1 VGDEFHLQMLTCKAA
16 DKNNPES
23 CTDIATLKP
32 TQHDTTSYQPAIYI
46 DIYLR
51 MKVSDG
57 KCQFAYSLD
66 NKRYHDVGALFTM
79 REGKWIGA
87 KMGLLAESK
96 NRKATKGWLDVDW
109 FRVTK

>member
-1 VGDEFHLQMLTCKAA
+1 
-16 DKNNPES
+16 
-23 CTDIATLKP
+23 
-32 TQHDTTSYQPAIYI
+32 
-46 DIYLR
+46 
-51 MKVSDG
+51 
-57 KCQFAYSLD
+57 
-66 NKRYHDVGALFTM
+66 M